1 MITRETLEQKQILI
15 YAITLIV
22 AAVIGLMWPA
32 FSSTFGYITSIVIA
46 ILLFSM
52 FTQIPFFRLQETLSN
67 RRFIYALLVTNYA
80 AVPLLVWLLT
90 SFLPNQPP
98 LLLGVMLVLLAPCI
112 DYVIVFT
119 HLGRGNE
126 KLMLISTPF
135 LFITQMLFL
144 PLYLWLFIGAQA
156 VAFIH
161 LEPFFEAFIGLILI
175 PLLLAL
181 GTQLWAA
188 RSKMGELMLD
198 GAAWLPVPFM
208 ALTLFVIVASQI
220 SRIYEYY
227 EVIIYAIPIYIAFM
241 VIMPFVAAQLAK
253 WFRLDVSAAR
263 ALVFSGGTR
272 NSLVVLP
279 FAYAL
284 PNPLDGLVA
293 AVIVTQTIVELAGEL
308 IYIRV
313 IPGYLIRDKQ

>member
-1 MITRETLEQKQILI
+1 MMARDTLEQRQIPI
-15 YAITLIV
+15 YAGTLIV
-22 AAVIGLMWPA
+22 AAVVGIVWPT
-32 FSSTFGYITSIVIA
+32 FSTSLGHITSLVIA

-52 FTQIPFFRLQETLSN
+52 FTQIPFFRLKETLSN
-67 RRFIYALLVTNYA
+67 QRFIYALLVTNYA

-90 SFLPNQPP
+90 RFLPDQPP

-126 KLMLISTPF
+126 KLILISTPL

-144 PLYLWLFIGAQA
+144 PLYLWLFIGKQA
-156 VAFIH
+156 VELIRFGPFI
-161 LEPFFEAFIGLILI
+161 EAFIGLILV

-181 GTQLWAA
+181 GTQVWAA
-188 RSKMGELMLD
+188 KSKIGERMLN
-198 GAAWLPVPFM
+198 GSAWLPVPFM
-208 ALTLFVIVASQI
+208 ALTLFVIVASQAN
-220 SRIYEYY
+220 RIYEYQG
-227 EVIIYAIPIYIAFM
+227 VIVQAIPVYVAFM
-241 VIMPFVAAQLAK
+241 VLMPFIASLLAK
-253 WFRLDVSAAR
+253 WSRLDVPAGR

-279 FAYAL
+279 FAFAL
-284 PNPLDGLVA
+284 PEPLSGLVA
-293 AVIVTQTIVELAGEL
+293 AVIVTQTIVELVGEL

-313 IPGYLIRDKQ
+313 VPGYVIRDH

>member
-1 MITRETLEQKQILI
+1 MVARETLEQKQIWI
-15 YAITLIV
+15 YAITLIA
-22 AAVIGLMWPA
+22 AAVIGLMWSA
-32 FSSTFGYITSIVIA
+32 FSFGYVTSIVIA
-46 ILLFSM
+46 ILLYSM
-52 FTQIPFFRLQETLSN
+52 FTQIPFFRLKETLSN
-67 RRFIYALLVTNYA
+67 RRFIYALLVTNYV

-90 SFLPNQPP
+90 SFLPDQPP

-144 PLYLWLFIGAQA
+144 PLYLWLFIGDQA

-161 LEPFFEAFIGLILI
+161 FEPFFEAFIGLILI

-181 GTQLWAA
+181 GTQLWSA
-188 RSKMGELMLD
+188 RSRMGELTLD

-220 SRIYEYY
+220 SRIYNYY
-227 EVIIYAIPIYIAFM
+227 DVIKYAIPIYIAFM

-253 WFRLDVSAAR
+253 WFRLDVAASR

-284 PNPLDGLVA
+284 PDPLDGLVA
-293 AVIVTQTIVELAGEL
+293 AVIVTQTIVELVGEL
-308 IYIRV
+308 IYIRM
-313 IPGYLIRDKQ
+313 IPGYIIRDN

>member
-1 MITRETLEQKQILI
+1 MVTRETLEQKQIWI
-15 YAITLIV
+15 YAITLI
-22 AAVIGLMWPA
+22 AAAAIGLMWPA
-32 FSSTFGYITSIVIA
+32 FSSSFGHVTSIVIA
-46 ILLFSM
+46 ILLYSM
-52 FTQIPFFRLQETLSN
+52 FTQIPFFRLKETLSN
-67 RRFIYALLVTNYA
+67 RRFMYALLVTNYA

-90 SFLPNQPP
+90 SLLPDQPP

-144 PLYLWLFIGAQA
+144 PLYLWLFIGDQA
-156 VAFIH
+156 VPFIH

-188 RSKMGELMLD
+188 RSRRGELTLD

-227 EVIIYAIPIYIAFM
+227 DVIKYAIPIYIAFM
-241 VIMPFVAAQLAK
+241 IIMPFVAAQLAK
-253 WFRLDVSAAR
+253 WFRLDVAASR

-284 PNPLDGLVA
+284 PDPLDGLVA
-293 AVIVTQTIVELAGEL
+293 AVIVTQTIVELVGEL
-308 IYIRV
+308 IYIRM
-313 IPGYLIRDKQ
+313 IPGYIIRDHS